1 MVLKSVTDWTF
12 LYCQLAALNLPDP
25 IFHASNFARL
35 PVRLITDVLDNN
47 AKVSRMRTN
56 ANSVATAKMGS
67 MVASALGGKGV
78 QVKVADFLP
87 YEIEDNEEGLSESTK
102 AALRWALKTQK
113 LPVIVVAMLGSEL
126 S

>member
-1 MVLKSVTDWTF
+1 
-12 LYCQLAALNLPDP
+12 
-25 IFHASNFARL
+25 
-35 PVRLITDVLDNN
+35 
-47 AKVSRMRTN
+47 MRTN

>member
-1 MVLKSVTDWTF
+1 MLNTATDWTF

-35 PVRLITDVLDNN
+35 PVRLITDVLENG
-47 AKVSRMRTN
+47 AKTARMRIN
-56 ANSVATAKMGS
+56 ANSVATAKMGA

-78 QVKVADFLP
+78 KVKVNDFLP
-87 YEIEDNEEGLSESTK
+87 YEMESKEVSVSEATK
-102 AALRWALKTQK
+102 EVLKWAVKTQK
-113 LPVIVVAMLGSEL
+113 LPAAIVAMVGSEL

>member
-1 MVLKSVTDWTF
+1 
-12 LYCQLAALNLPDP
+12 
-25 IFHASNFARL
+25 
-35 PVRLITDVLDNN
+35 
-47 AKVSRMRTN
+47 MRIN

-67 MVASALGGKGV
+67 MVASALGGKGT

-87 YEIEDNEEGLSESTK
+87 YEIEDNEDGPSESTK

-113 LPVIVVAMLGSEL
+113 MPATIVAMVGSEL